1 MPNRFVPI
9 ASSADFQSA
18 LSAINNNFAQ
28 LDNENIT
35 KTFRGPSGN
44 SIVQGR
50 LPYGGYG
57 QIYYDSDGL
66 ARILIGMSPDDGRM
80 GTWIS
85 KPGQD
90 VLELL
95 GL

>member
-1 MPNRFVPI
+1 MPNRFIP
-9 ASSADFQSA
+9 ASQNASLEELIR
-18 LSAINNNFAQ
+18 LSNTNFSQ
-28 LDNENIT
+28 IDSESVT
-35 KTFRGPSGN
+35 KAFTQANGN
-44 SIVQGR
+44 AIVQGR

-57 QIYYDSDGL
+57 QIYYDTDGK

-80 GTWIS
+80 GIWMS

-90 VLELL
+90 VLTLL